1 MFTGIVQTVGRIVG
15 AQASDGG
22 LKLTVATTQLP
33 LADVIVGDSIAVGG
47 VCLTVV
53 ALGESRFSADVSRET
68 ISCTTGF
75 REGQEVN
82 LEKALRMGDRLGGHI
97 VSGHVDGT
105 AEVIRFEP
113 RGDNW
118 FLEIRA
124 PRDLARYIAR
134 KGSVTID
141 GVSLTVNAVDGPCFT
156 MNLIPHTHDATSLR
170 NLAPG
175 SRVNLEVDLLA
186 RYLERLHEPGVSQ

>member
-15 AQASDGG
+15 AQTSEGG
-22 LKLTVATTQLP
+22 LKLTVSTAELP

-53 ALGESRFSADVSRET
+53 ALGEGRFSADVSRET

-105 AEVIRFEP
+105 AEVVRFEP

-124 PRDLARYIAR
+124 PQDLARYIAR

-141 GVSLTVNAVDGPCFT
+141 GVSLTVVDVDASTFSVA
-156 MNLIPHTHDATSLR
+156 LIPHT
-170 NLAPG
+170 LACTTLG
-175 SRVNLEVDLLA
+175 GLVEEDRVNLETDLVFKYVDRWMQSRA
-186 RYLERLHEPGVSQ
+186 TP